1 MKLTRNQVI
10 LAVLGLI
17 ALQATILLAWVACP
31 SANAA
36 MSSSGTAW

>member
-10 LAVLGLI
+10 FAVIGLI
-17 ALQATILLAWVACP
+17 VSQTTILAWVACP

-36 MSSSGTAW
+36 MPSSGTAW